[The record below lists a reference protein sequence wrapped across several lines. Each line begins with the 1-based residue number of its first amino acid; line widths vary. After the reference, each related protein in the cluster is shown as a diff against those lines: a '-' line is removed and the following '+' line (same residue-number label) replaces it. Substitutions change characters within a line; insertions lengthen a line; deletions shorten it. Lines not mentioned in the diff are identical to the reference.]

1 MPGKTW
7 TVPSPLE
14 PGQSESTELK
24 KKKGNSIGKRL
35 HPLPKTSKKIKKKAF
50 LGRGPAC
57 CAGRCERPLPE
68 DMGKGARGRP
78 HYIKIEVSLAI
89 VGHGDASSITNMRV
103 LGAVGDVP
111 RGGLARSRERETLG
125 PGRPGGPRPSAAL
138 HRSPYPEHRVPL
150 FQRSLTP
157 L

>member
-24 KKKGNSIGKRL
+24 KKRKF
-35 HPLPKTSKKIKKKAF
+35 HWEEATSSSQNIKNNKKKGFPGPGPCMLCRAVRTSPP
-50 LGRGPAC
+50 RGHGEGSA
-57 CAGRCERPLPE
+57 RPCP
-68 DMGKGARGRP
+68 R
-78 HYIKIEVSLAI
+78 YIKIEVSLAI

-138 HRSPYPEHRVPL
+138 HRAPYPEHRVPL